1 MKRVAY
7 LFGAGVTQAEIT
19 YAGFDVNLLGRD
31 LIGGIQI
38 SLEDSHSIGGD
49 DGVWEIL
56 GNVLSIEG
64 VDIEQLISLYE
75 VTGTV
80 ADTKAAKF
88 LRKQYMAE
96 ITNRIARV
104 DDPVRLTPTL
114 LAALFEIHK
123 LHGAEIGEELSG
135 VLTLN
140 YDDFAERA
148 FQSIHQD
155 FNRGFAFRDSGSV
168 SISGNP
174 CDEVSLLKLHGSLDW
189 KNEFP
194 TSRRAQ
200 SDPLEEDCL
209 WIPPGVEKDKSNYP
223 FSLLWGKA
231 TEVLDCDVLRIAGCS
246 LSRNDWQLISLLH
259 SAKRIRPA
267 FDIEFI
273 GYHDDGERKGADYP
287 YLALVP
293 LLQIKGFRSYVEKE
307 IIGITDEEHRSIALD
322 DAKTRRLDERVRNTV
337 FFENRKSFNCLHEW
351 VRFRKKAL
359 EQSGVVLKGTGY
371 LSKV

>member
-1 MKRVAY
+1 MAY
-7 LFGAGVTQAEIT
+7 LFGAGVSQAEIT
-19 YAGFDVNLLGRD
+19 YAGFDVDLLGGD

-38 SLEDSHSIGGD
+38 ALEKLHDARDD
-49 DGVWEIL
+49 DGLWETL
-56 GNVLSIEG
+56 GNVLPIEG

-75 VTGTV
+75 VTRTV

-88 LRKQYMAE
+88 LRKNYMAE
-96 ITNRIARV
+96 ITNRIAKV
-104 DDPVRLTPTL
+104 DGSARLKPTL

-123 LHGAEIGEELSG
+123 LYAGKIGEELSG

-148 FQSIHQD
+148 FQLIHQD
-155 FNRGFAFRDSGSV
+155 FNRGFAFRDSGHED
-168 SISGNP
+168 IPDDP
-174 CDEVSLLKLHGSLDW
+174 CNGVSLLKLHGSLDW
-189 KNEFP
+189 KNKFP
-194 TSRRAQ
+194 TSKREQ
-200 SDPLEEDCL
+200 SNPLEEDCL
-209 WIPPGVEKDKSNYP
+209 WIPPGVEKDRTNYP

-231 TEVLDCDVLRIAGCS
+231 TEVLDCDILRIAGCS
-246 LSRNDWQLISLLH
+246 LSRNDWQLVSLLH
-259 SAKRIRPA
+259 SAKRIRPT

-273 GYHDDGERKGADYP
+273 GYHDEGERRGADYP

-322 DAKTRRLDERVRNTV
+322 DAKTRRLDERVRKTV
-337 FFENRKSFNCLHEW
+337 FSDNRKSFNCLHEW
-351 VRFRKKAL
+351 VKFRKKTL
-359 EQSGVVLKGTGY
+359 EQTGVVLKKTEY